1 MIIEFWIKN
10 FTGIRDKWVHIADEF
25 SENFQKGM
33 GEEGHFQSKNLYCI
47 FWNLHTGLYEHEKN
61 ATLFS
66 EGRFQTAFDLPVLVA
81 PPVPKGRRKKRVLGQ
96 SP

>member
-1 MIIEFWIKN
+1 MN
-10 FTGIRDKWVHIADEF
+10 FRKI
-25 SENFQKGM
+25 SKG
-33 GEEGHFQSKNLYCI
+33 GGGEGHFQSKNLYCI

-81 PPVPKGRRKKRVLGQ
+81 PPVPKGRRKKRALGQ